1 MCLHG
6 RGVADLRRVSEE
18 RALLEVSS
26 LFPVTLNAL
35 YFGISMLE
43 RSLPDRR
50 MDSFSRVAFRRKQRS
65 MDVSE
70 AEEAGEC
77 RGSAWTTL

>member
-1 MCLHG
+1 M
-6 RGVADLRRVSEE
+6 SEE

-26 LFPVTLNAL
+26 LFPVTLSAL

-43 RSLPDRR
+43 RSLRDSR

-65 MDVSE
+65 MDVHE

-77 RGSAWTTL
+77 RGESSGRRFDNENVT